1 MNILSAG
8 DKSPVQKGFFK
19 IRPGGLLPALRCL
32 GGLYNFC
39 NFVIIFS

>member
-8 DKSPVQKGFFK
+8 DKSPVQ
-19 IRPGGLLPALRCL
+19 RPGGLLPALRCL